1 MSDEEYK
8 ILVTDLCSRLP
19 HGVKVRVSGDWFYD
33 ELEQY
38 DTELKIGKPSNL
50 LDVFVNQRGNS
61 RNLTIT
67 PYLRPMSSMT
77 EEERNEMK
85 KMLCPTGTGSFDEEG
100 LIVPM
105 SHFGDK
111 IQYDFMSRI
120 LEWLNA
126 RHFDHNGLIAK
137 GLAIEVNEF
146 FNPYK

>member
-1 MSDEEYK
+1 MNMEKETK
-8 ILVTDLCSRLP
+8 NLIVRDLCGRIP
-19 HGVKVRVSGDWFYD
+19 FGVVMRNKYGVTAVLHTLNASFGMF
-33 ELEQY
+33 ELEAEPDSGY
-38 DTELKIGKPSNL
+38 ELGSVLDWKPC
-50 LDVFVNQRGNS
+50 
-61 RNLTIT
+61 
-67 PYLRPMSSMT
+67 LRPMSSMT
-77 EEERNEMK
+77 EDERNEMK

-111 IQYDFMSRI
+111 IHYDFMSRI

-126 RHFDHNGLIAK
+126 RHFDHNGLIAS